1 MTIEIRDAA
10 GDVVAIAIVLAAVLI
25 GIAIHWVSWRI
36 ALRLHGHTER
46 KLDESLVERTRGA
59 MRFLVVLGTIL
70 VSTIWMGAEAAD
82 FVRRAVVFLG
92 IIAWVLWPT
101 HSRKIEE
108 HGRIP
113 FKDEES

>member
-1 MTIEIRDAA
+1 M
-10 GDVVAIAIVLAAVLI
+10 AIDINLVRAAVLI
-25 GIAIHWVSWRI
+25 
-36 ALRLHGHTER
+36 LL
-46 KLDESLVERTRGA
+46 
-59 MRFLVVLGTIL
+59 IL
-70 VSTIWMGAEAAD
+70 A
-82 FVRRAVVFLG
+82 FLG